1 MWPICDTPP
10 EGPACPSRTP
20 LPASSARSCSCSP
33 PSSERPPRPSPTP
46 PRRPPRPAGPT
57 GSIEVTPRE
66 GQDAKERLDARSDRV
81 PATVTAWYVD
91 PATRQTV
98 VAVVGPV
105 TPEATEF
112 AADENPAAVR
122 LRPMSAPVRPLQ
134 VVAPPQAPTTLVG
147 GTAITAE
154 SVRCSVGWSVR
165 SATTLSV
172 LTAGH
177 CTEDAMT
184 WDGPDRRPL
193 GTVTRSR
200 YPTEDYGLIQVGDPS
215 AWRPS
220 GQVAGGPTVTGSTPS
235 GIGAPVCRSGS
246 TSGYHCGEIQGLDAT
261 VNYGSGVVVSGLV
274 RTSACAEPGDSGGPF
289 VDPGT
294 AQAQGTLS
302 GGSGDCTSGGE
313 SYFEP
318 LAPLLERFGLTLV
331 TGS

>member
-1 MWPICDTPP
+1 MPVRNTLVRVLLLVLAALVGTAAPAIADPAPP
-10 EGPACPSRTP
+10 
-20 LPASSARSCSCSP
+20 P
-33 PSSERPPRPSPTP
+33 PVP
-46 PRRPPRPAGPT
+46 
-57 GSIEVTPRE
+57 GSTYRAVEVTPRE
-66 GQDAKERLDARSDRV
+66 GQEAKERLDARSDRV
-81 PATVTAWYVD
+81 PPNVTAWYVD
-91 PATRQTV
+91 PTTRQTV

-105 TPEATEF
+105 TPAATDF
-112 AADENPAAVR
+112 AADENPVAVR
-122 LRPMSAPVRPLQ
+122 VRPMAAPVRPLQ
-134 VVAPPQAPTTLVG
+134 VLAQPQAPTTLVG
-147 GTAITAE
+147 GAAITAE

-165 SATTLSV
+165 SGSTLSV

-177 CTEDAMT
+177 CTEDAST

-200 YPTEDYGLIQVGDPS
+200 YPIEDYGLIQVDPA

-246 TSGYHCGEIQGLDAT
+246 TSGYHCGEIDSLDAT

-302 GGSGDCTSGGE
+302 GGSGDCTTGGE

-331 TGS
+331 TGN